1 MTILFQFIECMFPAN
16 LAAILSSATAKLFPF
31 PNRTSQKLFTRLAQK
46 ILHFYKGLHCQ
57 VRNYVNFLK
66 GRNFCEQIFASL
78 TIYRE
83 NKFTETYKVLIS
95 LENLLCKIWESFNS
109 KKRLN

>member
-31 PNRTSQKLFTRLAQK
+31 PNRTSQKLFTRLA
-46 ILHFYKGLHCQ
+46 Q